1 MDNIDKMSL
10 AKLEETIKLAQKKL
24 ILMKEFYTKEN
35 MNHLYN
41 ILAALTEEN
50 YNKHDLLLTALYKL
64 LITFSNSATT
74 SVSVKYNK
82 LPEFNLVS
90 QTTVTFIKDVIQKH
104 FTILMLEADSSITHA
119 LLQSI
124 FLDNTVFLKVKDL
137 LIKYNSVINECDCA
151 KYIPELVDYISKKL
165 KLTSQED
172 DDYANLEKKYKAF
185 TALNDA
191 NYSGGGIHQTQT
203 REEFY
208 KLTKINSS
216 KILCEYITDLSTVY
230 NKYLTK
236 YSIKAFNS
244 SPIFDKNWKLLEKLR
259 YVSINLLTQ
268 HPEAFAT
275 YVRLFDPSL
284 SYDFP
289 EKANNMLRKLLLKG
303 EYTMV
308 KLLLEDQR
316 VTNNLVDT
324 TLNQSITIEEIIED
338 LTKVY
343 NSCTQVLTCNIKN
356 GNGIYI
362 YHNYPERRDKL
373 VDNMTSTCEK
383 KNFINSLMNKVL
395 DIYISSR
402 STSLNKKLID

>member
-191 NYSGGGIHQTQT
+191 NYSGGGIH
-203 REEFY
+203 
-208 KLTKINSS
+208 
-216 KILCEYITDLSTVY
+216 
-230 NKYLTK
+230 
-236 YSIKAFNS
+236 
-244 SPIFDKNWKLLEKLR
+244 
-259 YVSINLLTQ
+259 
-268 HPEAFAT
+268 
-275 YVRLFDPSL
+275 
-284 SYDFP
+284 
-289 EKANNMLRKLLLKG
+289 
-303 EYTMV
+303 
-308 KLLLEDQR
+308 
-316 VTNNLVDT
+316 
-324 TLNQSITIEEIIED
+324 
-338 LTKVY
+338 
-343 NSCTQVLTCNIKN
+343 
-356 GNGIYI
+356 
-362 YHNYPERRDKL
+362 
-373 VDNMTSTCEK
+373 
-383 KNFINSLMNKVL
+383 
-395 DIYISSR
+395 
-402 STSLNKKLID
+402 